1 MQRESAVGLGYQPKA
16 EQLEEGVTL
25 RLSPLLTFDGDALDA
40 AIELTAN
47 TVKNFHRTRV
57 IAPREIGAERDDDRR
72 ARGHRVAAE
81 PDGQGAGRSAR
92 PC

>member
-1 MQRESAVGLGYQPKA
+1 MQRESAVGLGYQPRA

-57 IAPREIGAERDDDRR
+57 IAPREIGPSEMKWSPPRHSCCPSWP
-72 ARGHRVAAE
+72 G
-81 PDGQGAGRSAR
+81 PGGST
-92 PC
+92 